1 MFINKSDY
9 RTTIL
14 KIFIVLMI
22 APLFAQSDEKYNDLI
37 RDVDALSADIDPYSS
52 L

>member
-1 MFINKSDY
+1 MFIIKSDY
-9 RTTIL
+9 RSTL
-14 KIFIVLMI
+14 FKLFIVLMI
-22 APLFAQSDEKYNDLI
+22 VPLFAQSDEKYNDLI